1 MGGKSDRDSMSHS
14 LNSLKV
20 QGLEGSGFRV
30 STP

>member
-1 MGGKSDRDSMSHS
+1 MGVKLDRDSMSHS

-20 QGLEGSGFRV
+20 QGLEGLGLRV